1 MGISIRPQHLK
12 RYAQIA
18 TLLAKH
24 GRSDLVTQ
32 TGLDAA
38 LEDPLPDAVDDEAR
52 AEALT
57 DDLEAMGPTFIKLG
71 QLLSSRVDL
80 LPEAYTEALSRLRE
94 DVDPIAFDEVREIIE
109 RELGVRL
116 SKAFTEVEEKPMAA
130 ASLGQVHRARLLDGR
145 LVAIKVQRPGVERQI
160 AEDFA
165 ALRDLAEFAD
175 AHTEMGKRYRFAAML
190 EEMRRAIVNELDY
203 RREASNLTTLGR
215 NLAEFETLVV
225 PEPVEDFCTARVL
238 TMTYVDGR
246 SVTDVSPMALME
258 IDGIQLAD
266 DLFKA
271 YLKQVLVDGFF
282 HADPHPGNVFL
293 TGDGRIA
300 LIDVGMVGKLA
311 PELQDGMLRLLLA
324 MTEGRGREAADLAID
339 MGDRTELFDREGFYE
354 QIEHLV
360 LEHFTGSQQELKVG
374 VVVLEL
380 TQAAGQHGLIIP
392 PQLTMLGKTLL
403 NLDQVG
409 ITLDPAFRPNEAI
422 QRNAAELMQRRM
434 LKNASPSH
442 VLNSLLE
449 TNEFVQRLPGR
460 LNRVFD
466 SIEQRE
472 FEVKLRIA
480 NDSLLLDG
488 LQKIAN
494 RIATGAVL
502 AALILA
508 AAMLMRIDTSFRLLG
523 YPGLAVILFV
533 CAAGG
538 AGFLFFDVIRHD
550 RWARR
555 TAERDAR

>member
-1 MGISIRPQHLK
+1 MGISIKPQHLK

-18 TLLAKH
+18 ALLARH
-24 GRSDLVTQ
+24 GRSDLVTA
-32 TGLDAA
+32 TGLDQALDGAA
-38 LEDPLPDAVDDEAR
+38 PSPVEDAER

-71 QLLSSRVDL
+71 QLMSSRVDM
-80 LPEAYTEALSRLRE
+80 LPKAYTEALSRLRE
-94 DVDPIAFDEVREIIE
+94 DVDPIPFDVAREIIE
-109 RELGVRL
+109 SELGVRI
-116 SKAFTEVEEKPMAA
+116 SKAFAEVEEKPLAA

-145 LVAIKVQRPGVERQI
+145 LVAIKVQRPDVDKLI
-160 AEDFA
+160 ADDFS
-165 ALRDLAEFAD
+165 ALLELAEFAD
-175 AHTEMGKRYRFAAML
+175 TRTEMGKRYRFSAML
-190 EEMRRAIVNELDY
+190 EQMRRALSNELDY
-203 RREASNLTTLGR
+203 RREASNLRTLGA
-215 NLAEFETLVV
+215 NLEEFDAIVV
-225 PEPVEDFCTARVL
+225 PEPIDDFTTARVL

-246 SVTDVSPMALME
+246 SVTDLSPMALME
-258 IDGIQLAD
+258 IDGIALAD
-266 DLFKA
+266 QLFKA

-293 TGDGRIA
+293 TADRRIA
-300 LIDVGMVGKLA
+300 LIDVGMVGKLP

-324 MTEGRGREAADLAID
+324 MTEGRGREAADLAIA

-354 QIEHLV
+354 RIDQLV
-360 LEHFTGSQQELKVG
+360 MDHFTGGEQEVQVG
-374 VVVLEL
+374 VVVMQM

-409 ITLDPAFRPNEAI
+409 ITLDPKFQPNEAI

-449 TNEFVQRLPGR
+449 TNEFIQRLPGR

-466 SIEQRE
+466 SIEQSE

-508 AAMLMRIDTSFRLLG
+508 AAMLMRVETSFRLLG
-523 YPGLAVILFV
+523 YPGLAVILFI
-533 CAAGG
+533 CAAAG
-538 AGFLFFDVIRHD
+538 AGFLFFDVVRHD
-550 RWARR
+550 RWARQ